1 MEENLGKKPR
11 HKQSYKKSNSQVPIA
26 EPSICLDSPM
36 FLVQSSHMDSSPL
49 PRQQGCFS
57 SPTSNKGKAMQ
68 QSGDTDSNCPINSL
82 TARKCMREKESN
94 IWILAFAKSNI
105 YLGVGTSLILG
116 SETSILRL

>member
-1 MEENLGKKPR
+1 
-11 HKQSYKKSNSQVPIA
+11 
-26 EPSICLDSPM
+26 
-36 FLVQSSHMDSSPL
+36 
-49 PRQQGCFS
+49 
-57 SPTSNKGKAMQ
+57 MQ
-68 QSGDTDSNCPINSL
+68 QSGDTDSNCLINSL